1 MKKKC
6 VYLSELKMSEDTKR
20 AFAREGFV
28 KISDLYTRDIFACE
42 SITAVDRM
50 NLHFGLIRADIDPL
64 ELELLKAPHT

>member
-28 KISDLYTRDIFACE
+28 TIADLFTKDIFACN
-42 SITAVDRM
+42 SITAADCM
-50 NLHFGLIRADIDPL
+50 NLHYGLIRADIDPTDL
-64 ELELLKAPHT
+64 KLLQTPRE

>member
-28 KISDLYTRDIFACE
+28 TIADLFTKDIFACE
-42 SITAVDRM
+42 SITAADCM
-50 NLHFGLIRADIDPL
+50 NLHYGLIRADIDPSDL
-64 ELELLKAPHT
+64 GLLKAPRE